1 MPIYAIKVPSISNG
15 LRKSYNKQLEVY
27 EIDFEQTSHNHN
39 VGYATGIKCWE
50 YDLKGS
56 KEWKVSKGR
65 FSERVNINLIKTDII
80 TSSNHDVVLFDNLEN
95 AQVSKILLVNQLRKH
110 YEDEIE
116 NIRKLYEKNV
126 PDLSDEVED
135 LKQKYPE
142 KFI

>member
-27 EIDFEQTSHNHN
+27 EIEFEQTSHNHN

-56 KEWKVSKGR
+56 KDWKVGKGR
-65 FSERVNINLIKTDII
+65 FSERVNIHLIKKDII
-80 TSSNHDVVLFDNLEN
+80 TSSSENVLLFDDFEN
-95 AQVSKILLVNQLRKH
+95 AKVSKILLVNKLRKH

-116 NIRKLYEKNV
+116 NIRKLYQKNV
-126 PDLSDEVED
+126 PDLNDEVEV

>member
-1 MPIYAIKVPSISNG
+1 MPIYAIKVPSVSKG
-15 LRKSYNKQLEVY
+15 LKKSYNKQLEVH
-27 EIDFEQTSHNHN
+27 EIEFEQTSHNHN

-56 KEWKVSKGR
+56 KEWQEVKRR
-65 FSERVNINLIKTDII
+65 FGERVNLNLIQKDII
-80 TSSNHDVVLFDNLEN
+80 TSSFDNVVLFDNLEN
-95 AQVSKILLVNQLRKH
+95 AQVSKILLVNKIRKH

-116 NIRKLYEKNV
+116 KIRKLYKSNV
-126 PDLSDEVED
+126 PDLNDEIEV